1 MPSSS
6 NLSGLP
12 NVSKAI
18 GPVII
23 AFGLIALTFAGFV
36 QIGPGQRGVLMTWG
50 AVQHGVLDPGLH
62 MKIPFMQTVAKMDVQ
77 IQNSQASE
85 TAASMDLQDVESEVA
100 VNWHILPADAEWI
113 YQHVGNERAL
123 GTRVIKPAISNAVK
137 AVTAH
142 FNAED
147 LVVHRDDVRNQ
158 IESQIKAAL
167 TPYRVVVD
175 SVNITNFQFSP
186 QYAQAIEEKQVAQQK
201 ALQAAYDLQKAKV
214 RAQQKIVE
222 ATAQSK
228 AQALLRQTLTPEII
242 QQEAIQKWNGVLPTV
257 TGGGGVLPMIG
268 NLSAVGTH

>member
-6 NLSGLP
+6 NPGLP
-12 NVSKAI
+12 DLSRAI
-18 GPVII
+18 GPVIVVLALIAI
-23 AFGLIALTFAGFV
+23 AFGAFV

-50 AVQHGVLDPGLH
+50 AVQQGVLDPGLH
-62 MKIPFMQTVAKMDVQ
+62 MKIPFMQSVAKMDVQ
-77 IQNSQASE
+77 IHNSQASE

-113 YQHVGNERAL
+113 YQHVGDERAL
-123 GTRVIKPAISNAVK
+123 GARVIKPAISNAVK

-158 IESQIKAAL
+158 IESQIKSAL

-201 ALQAAYDLQKAKV
+201 ALQATYDLQKAKV
-214 RAQQKIVE
+214 RALQRIVE

-257 TGGGGVLPMIG
+257 TSAGGVLPMIG
-268 NLSAVGTH
+268 NVSVAGAH